1 MTETQIDFACSL
13 LLSAAMNRRIR
24 TAVCTLA
31 AAGLAL
37 TLGACSEAE
46 KKAVDA
52 VDKAVNEKYEVTYE
66 VSGKSVDEIEF
77 AAGEGSASN
86 PKLEKVSKAE
96 LPWKKTVTLRGIMPP
111 TVVPISTDPTG
122 SDLTCKV
129 IYKGKVI
136 KEASGENVV
145 AGCIAVSPM
154 GK

>member
-1 MTETQIDFACSL
+1 
-13 LLSAAMNRRIR
+13 MNRRIR

-66 VSGKSVDEIEF
+66 VSGKNVDEIEF
-77 AAGEGSASN
+77 SAGEGSATE
-86 PKLEKVSKAE
+86 PKLERETDPK

-122 SDLTCKV
+122 ADLTCKV
-129 IYKGKVI
+129 IHKGKVI

-145 AGCIAVSPM
+145 AGCIAISPI

>member
-1 MTETQIDFACSL
+1 MKRS
-13 LLSAAMNRRIR
+13 IR
-24 TAVCTLA
+24 TAVCALA

-77 AAGEGSASN
+77 AAGAGSAAN
-86 PKLEKVSKAE
+86 PKLEKAAKPE

-129 IYKGKVI
+129 IYKGEVI

>member
-1 MTETQIDFACSL
+1 
-13 LLSAAMNRRIR
+13 MNRRIR

-37 TLGACSEAE
+37 TLGACSAAE
-46 KKAVDA
+46 EKAVDA

-66 VSGKSVDEIEF
+66 VSGKGVDEIEF
-77 AAGEGSASN
+77 SAGEGSATK
-86 PKLEKVSKAE
+86 PKLEKAVKPQ

-111 TVVPISTDPTG
+111 TVVPVSMDPTG
-122 SDLTCKV
+122 ADLTCKV
-129 IYKGKVI
+129 IYKGEVI

-145 AGCIAVSPM
+145 AGCIAVSPV

>member
-1 MTETQIDFACSL
+1 MH
-13 LLSAAMNRRIR
+13 RHIR
-24 TAVCTLA
+24 TAACALG

-37 TLGACSEAE
+37 SLTACSEAE
-46 KKAVDA
+46 EKAVDA

-66 VSGKSVDEIEF
+66 VSGKSADEIEF
-77 AAGEGSASN
+77 AAGGGSAAN
-86 PKLEKVSKAE
+86 PKLEKEAGPK

-111 TVVPISTDPTG
+111 TVVPISTDPAG
-122 SDLTCKV
+122 ADLTCKV

-145 AGCIAVSPM
+145 AGCIAISPV

>member
-1 MTETQIDFACSL
+1 MH
-13 LLSAAMNRRIR
+13 RHIR
-24 TAVCTLA
+24 TAACALA

-37 TLGACSEAE
+37 SLAACSEAE
-46 KKAVDA
+46 EAVDA
-52 VDKAVNEKYEVTYE
+52 VDKAVNEKYQVTYE

-77 AAGEGSASN
+77 AAGGGSAAN
-86 PKLEKVSKAE
+86 PKLEKEADPK
-96 LPWKKTVTLRGIMPP
+96 LPWKKTVTLRGITPP

-145 AGCIAVSPM
+145 AGCIAVSPV